1 MIDTV
6 TAPAPRVV
14 VMGVSGSG
22 KSTIGAL
29 IADALGVPF
38 LDADAL
44 HPRSNIEKMA
54 AGHPLTDADRWPWLA
69 VVGRRL
75 AAAGESG
82 AVIACSALKR
92 SYRDAIAAQ
101 APDVVFVHLDGP
113 AHVLGRRL
121 EGRSG
126 HFMPPSLLTSQ
137 LAALEPLGR
146 GERGT
151 TVDISGAVP
160 DVVRTAVRGIRTAVD
175 RSIGTGAGSATGPAT
190 AAAADTR

>member
-1 MIDTV
+1 VIDTT
-6 TAPAPRVV
+6 TAPLPRVV

-29 IADALGVPF
+29 IAEALGVPF
-38 LDADAL
+38 LDADSL

-54 AGHPLTDADRWPWLA
+54 AGHPLDDEDRWPWLA

-75 AAAGESG
+75 ASAGEAG
-82 AVIACSALKR
+82 AVIACSALR
-92 SYRDAIAAQ
+92 RAYREAIAAE

-113 AHVLGRRL
+113 AEVLGRRL

-126 HFMPPSLLTSQ
+126 HFMPPSLLHSQ

-146 GERGT
+146 TERGV
-151 TVDISGAVP
+151 TVDISGPVR
-160 DVVRTAVRGIRTAVD
+160 DVVGTAVLGVRRVVGIGALGGQSSTHSR
-175 RSIGTGAGSATGPAT
+175 RSPG
-190 AAAADTR
+190 